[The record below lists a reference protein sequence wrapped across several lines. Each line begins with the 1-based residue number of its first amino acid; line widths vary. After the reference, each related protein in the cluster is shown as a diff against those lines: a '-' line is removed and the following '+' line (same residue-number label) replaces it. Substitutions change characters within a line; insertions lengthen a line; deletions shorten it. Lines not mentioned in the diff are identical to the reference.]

1 LFSAKVLAY
10 WPRPCL
16 PSHSAK
22 SVVVVLVTPEA
33 LAYCRSSLRRSW
45 ASDPPCGAFVAQ
57 KQETFSRA
65 RDHLP
70 HTISYERYHV
80 SVLLTADIRLYPAAK
95 HNCSLARRRQ
105 RWVPYH
111 ANHVGQR
118 EQSRAPGRFKSQPS
132 TTLWRAGASF
142 LLPHAVS
149 KLRRLLRYSL
159 TLRVERRAFHRAKDM
174 SCDDTGAPLRAPAQA
189 LQASPLRI

>member
-33 LAYCRSSLRRSW
+33 LSYCRSSLRRSW

-118 EQSRAPGRFKSQPS
+118 EQSRAPRRFKSQPCYNPMDS
-132 TTLWRAGASF
+132 RRVISLASRRK
-142 LLPHAVS
+142 LL
-149 KLRRLLRYSL
+149 RLLRYSL

-189 LQASPLRI
+189 IQASPLRI